1 MSAKGKSDPRKT
13 TVRSVSKKPESKRPE
28 KRDDM
33 SKIAP
38 VDEPSGDVSSALAKH
53 AATPSARSAAK
64 SDAPAARKTAPLAG
78 NSKASGPVACPPKT
92 RTSRQTKTPQTTS
105 QPSSPVAEKP
115 RATKSASARSS
126 SAEASDKSPQSKL
139 ATGAKAAPVKSPV
152 EAAVSRPKP
161 KPRPLPPLADK
172 GDISAV
178 VTADHRDP
186 FGFLG
191 MHELEPGGPLVV
203 RAFIPSV
210 GGVWVID
217 GGSGKTVAALSKI
230 HPGGLFAGV
239 IEGINI
245 RFPYRLLVETE
256 RGKVEVEDPYRFP
269 PILDDSDVALLAEG
283 NDLRIYEKL
292 GAHVTSVEG
301 VNGVVFAVW
310 APNAARVSVIG
321 DFNDWDGRRHGMRLR
336 HDCGVW
342 ELFIPGIGTGE
353 FYKYEIKSG
362 TGVKLTD
369 KIDPFAFMSEKS
381 PGTASVVSDLTSFTW
396 RDSKWMKART
406 SKNRREAPMAI
417 YEVHLG
423 SWRRN
428 PEEGHRWLT
437 YSELADVLV
446 DYVKEM
452 GFTHIE
458 LLPVSEFDFDG
469 SLGYQPCALYALTSR
484 WGTPDE
490 FRKLVDRCHQAEIG
504 VIADWVPI
512 HFSDSPQGLSNFD
525 GTPLYEHPDPRQ
537 RRHPGWNTLTYDY
550 GRREVAN
557 YLLSNALF
565 WLDQYHLDG
574 LRLNALASMLYLDYG
589 RARGEW
595 TPNRDGGHE
604 NLEAIDFLKR
614 LNELVHEH
622 YAGAFTV
629 AEENSAWPNMTRP
642 TGSGG
647 LGFGFKWND
656 SWVRETLRYMS
667 RNPVHRKYYHDELT
681 HRPATAFDENFVLP
695 LSHEEVGYGRG
706 SLLRRMPGDRWQ
718 RFANLRLYYTFMYT
732 MPGKKLLFMGDE
744 FAQERE
750 WNSEISL
757 DWHLLD
763 DPMHLGVR
771 QLVRD
776 LNGVYRSCPAL
787 YERDCEDGGF
797 SWIDDNDT
805 EQSIISFLRHG
816 DAEDELV
823 AVVCNFT
830 PVVRKGYR
838 IGVPEGGFY
847 EEVLNS
853 DAEKYGGGN
862 VGSLGGVEA
871 DAESMHGR
879 PYSLS
884 INVPPFAAVVLRRK
898 AAIGRRKGI

>member
-1 MSAKGKSDPRKT
+1 MSAKGKSDLQKNTDPSVGT
-13 TVRSVSKKPESKRPE
+13 TSRP
-28 KRDDM
+28 KAQQNRDDT
-33 SKIAP
+33 A
-38 VDEPSGDVSSALAKH
+38 
-53 AATPSARSAAK
+53 
-64 SDAPAARKTAPLAG
+64 KTAPAPGPAAG
-78 NSKASGPVACPPKT
+78 SSAASSASKVTSPAKPVSAKSAT
-92 RTSRQTKTPQTTS
+92 R
-105 QPSSPVAEKP
+105 A
-115 RATKSASARSS
+115 ATKSKPAAGSAKAGGSADRTHDKKNAKATESKKKTSPPTSDASPRAKQASAPRSKTASTRGKSTQPKPAAAGEKVVPTS
-126 SAEASDKSPQSKL
+126 S
-139 ATGAKAAPVKSPV
+139 T
-152 EAAVSRPKP
+152 AAVAPKP
-161 KPRPLPPLADK
+161 KAEPQPLPPLADD
-172 GDISAV
+172 GEISAV
-178 VTADHRDP
+178 LTADHRDP

-191 MHELEPGGPLVV
+191 MHELVPGGPLVV
-203 RAFIPSV
+203 RAFIPQADGVSV
-210 GGVWVID
+210 VH
-217 GGSGKTVAALSKI
+217 GGSGKVVARLSKI
-230 HPGGLFAGV
+230 HLDGLFAGV
-239 IEGINI
+239 IEGSKK
-245 RFPYRLLVETE
+245 RFSYRLLVESE
-256 RGKVEVEDPYRFP
+256 SGRAEMEDPYRFP
-269 PILDDSDVALLAEG
+269 PILDDRDVQLLAEG
-283 NDLRIYEKL
+283 DHLQSYHRL
-292 GAHVTSVEG
+292 GAHTASMDGVTG
-301 VNGVVFAVW
+301 VSFAVW
-310 APNAARVSVIG
+310 APNAGRVSVVG

-342 ELFIPGIGTGE
+342 ELFVPGAHAGQL
-353 FYKYEIKSG
+353 YKYEIKSG
-362 TGVKLTD
+362 TGAKLAD
-369 KIDPFAFMSEKS
+369 KGDPYAFMSERS
-381 PGTASVVSDLTSFTW
+381 PGTASVVSDLTSYKW
-396 RDSKWMKART
+396 RDSKWMKARASRNT
-406 SKNRREAPMAI
+406 REAPVAI

-428 PEEGHRWLT
+428 PEEDHRWLN
-437 YSELADVLV
+437 YKELADVLV

-458 LLPVSEFDFDG
+458 LLPVSEFDFEG
-469 SLGYQPCALYALTSR
+469 SLGYQPYAPFAPTSR

-490 FRKLVDRCHQAEIG
+490 FREFVDRCHQAEIG

-512 HFSDSPQGLSNFD
+512 HFSDAPHGLSNFD

-565 WLDQYHLDG
+565 WLEQYHLDG
-574 LRLNALASMLYLDYG
+574 LRLNTLAAMLYLDFG

-604 NLEAIDFLKR
+604 NLEAVDFLKR
-614 LNELVHEH
+614 LNNVLSDNFP
-622 YAGAFTV
+622 GAFTV
-629 AEENSAWPNMTRP
+629 AEENSGWAKVSHPIV
-642 TGSGG
+642 SGG

-656 SWVRETLRYMS
+656 GWVRETLRYMS

-681 HRPATAFDENFVLP
+681 HRPVSAFEENFVLP

-706 SLLRRMPGDRWQ
+706 SLLRKMPGDRWQ

-763 DPMHLGVR
+763 DPTHAGVR
-771 QLVRD
+771 HLTCD
-776 LNGVYRSCPAL
+776 LNAVYRSCPAL
-787 YERDCEDGGF
+787 YERDCEEGGF

-805 EQSIISFLRHG
+805 EQSIISYLRHG
-816 DAEDELV
+816 KKEDELV

-838 IGVPEGGFY
+838 IGVPENGFY

-862 VGSLGGVEA
+862 VGSLGGVA
-871 DAESMHGR
+871 AEEQPMHGR
-879 PYSLS
+879 PYSVS
-884 INVPPFAAVVLRRK
+884 INVPPFAAVVLRHK
-898 AAIGRRKGI
+898 AAAPKRNEK

>member
-1 MSAKGKSDPRKT
+1 MDMSAKAKSDPKKA
-13 TVRSVSKKPESKRPE
+13 SVHS
-28 KRDDM
+28 
-33 SKIAP
+33 
-38 VDEPSGDVSSALAKH
+38 VGD
-53 AATPSARSAAK
+53 K
-64 SDAPAARKTAPLAG
+64 SDALSTKKGAFTANSTANEAGDPKPSAPDSREKGQVSRASERTAARQAKTSKTA
-78 NSKASGPVACPPKT
+78 
-92 RTSRQTKTPQTTS
+92 SRK
-105 QPSSPVAEKP
+105 
-115 RATKSASARSS
+115 
-126 SAEASDKSPQSKL
+126 
-139 ATGAKAAPVKSPV
+139 
-152 EAAVSRPKP
+152 
-161 KPRPLPPLADK
+161 LPPLADAD
-172 GDISAV
+172 DIAAV

-186 FGFLG
+186 FAFLG

-210 GGVWVID
+210 DGVEVID
-217 GGSGKTVAALSKI
+217 SRSGKVTATLAKI
-230 HPGGLFAGV
+230 HHDGLFAGV
-239 IEGINI
+239 VEATGK
-245 RFPYRLLVETE
+245 RFSYRLLVETAN
-256 RGKVEVEDPYRFP
+256 GKIEMEDPYRFP
-269 PILDDSDVALLAEG
+269 PILAEQDVQLLAEG
-283 NDLRIYEKL
+283 NHLGSYEKL
-292 GAHVTSVEG
+292 GAHVTSIDG
-301 VNGVVFAVW
+301 VKGVAFAVW
-310 APNAARVSVIG
+310 APNAGRVSVVG
-321 DFNDWDGRRHGMRLR
+321 DLNDWDGRRHGMRLR
-336 HDCGVW
+336 HECGVW
-342 ELFIPGIGTGE
+342 EIFIPDIGVGE
-353 FYKYEIKSG
+353 LYKYEIKSSE
-362 TGVKLTD
+362 GVKLAD
-369 KIDPFAFMSEKS
+369 KADPFAFRSERA
-381 PGTASVVSDLTSFTW
+381 PGTASVIADLTAFAW
-396 RDSKWMKART
+396 RDGKWLKART
-406 SKNRREAPMAI
+406 SDNSRQQPIAI

-423 SWRRN
+423 SWRRR

-437 YSELADVLV
+437 YSELADELV
-446 DYVKEM
+446 DYVKGM

-458 LLPVSEFDFDG
+458 LPPVGEFDWDG
-469 SLGYQPCALYALTSR
+469 SLGYQPCALYSLTSR

-490 FRKLVDRCHQAEIG
+490 FRQLVDRCHQGGIG
-504 VIADWVPI
+504 VIADWVPT
-512 HFSDSPQGLSNFD
+512 HFSDGPQGLSNFD

-557 YLLSNALF
+557 YLLGNALF

-595 TPNRDGGHE
+595 TPNRDGGSE

-614 LNELVHEH
+614 LNEVVDEH
-622 YAGAFTV
+622 HPGVFTV
-629 AEENSAWPNMTRP
+629 AEESSAWPHVTGP
-642 TGSGG
+642 SGSGG
-647 LGFGFKWND
+647 LGFGFKWHD

-667 RNPVHRKYYHDELT
+667 RNPVHRKYYHDDLT
-681 HRPATAFDENFVLP
+681 HRPAAAFDESFILP

-706 SLLRRMPGDRWQ
+706 SLLRMMPGDRWQ
-718 RFANLRLYYTFMYT
+718 RFANLRLYYTFMYS
-732 MPGKKLLFMGDE
+732 MPGKKLLFMGNE

-763 DPMHLGVR
+763 DPLHRGVQ

-776 LNGVYRSCPAL
+776 LNRVYRSCPAL
-787 YERDCEDGGF
+787 HERDCETGGF
-797 SWIDDNDT
+797 SWIDANDT

-816 DAEDELV
+816 ESKDALV

-838 IGVPEGGFY
+838 IGVPQDGFY

-884 INVPPFAAVVLRRK
+884 INIPPFAAVVLRRRAITPRPK
-898 AAIGRRKGI
+898 ESDAVPAASVATKKL

>member
-1 MSAKGKSDPRKT
+1 MSAKGESDPKKT
-13 TVRSVSKKPESKRPE
+13 TIHSVGKKPDSARPE
-28 KRDDM
+28 KRDDT

-38 VDEPSGDVSSALAKH
+38 VGEPPGKLSSASHKRST
-53 AATPSARSAAK
+53 TPSARSATKLDATATRETTPGAGK
-64 SDAPAARKTAPLAG
+64 SKANDPAAG
-78 NSKASGPVACPPKT
+78 
-92 RTSRQTKTPQTTS
+92 
-105 QPSSPVAEKP
+105 
-115 RATKSASARSS
+115 KSASTRSS
-126 SAEASDKSPQSKL
+126 SAGASGKSPQSKI
-139 ATGAKAAPVKSPV
+139 ATVAKAAPRKSPA
-152 EAAVSRPKP
+152 EATVSKP
-161 KPRPLPPLADK
+161 KARPQPLPPLADE
-172 GDISAV
+172 GDVSDV

-191 MHELEPGGPLVV
+191 MHELVPGGPLVV

-210 GGVWVID
+210 EGVRVID
-217 GGSGKTVAALSKI
+217 GGTGKVVAALSRI
-230 HPGGLFAGV
+230 HPDGLFAGV
-239 IEGINI
+239 VEGVNK

-256 RGKVEVEDPYRFP
+256 RGQIEMDDPYRFP
-269 PILDDSDVALLAEG
+269 PILDDRDVRLLAEG
-283 NDLRIYEKL
+283 NHLKSYQRL
-292 GAHVTSVEG
+292 GAHPKTMGGVTG
-301 VNGVVFAVW
+301 VAFAVW

-321 DFNDWDGRRHGMRLR
+321 DFNNWDGRCHGMRLR

-342 ELFIPGIGTGE
+342 ELFVPGIGTGE
-353 FYKYEIKSG
+353 LYKYEIKSG

-369 KIDPFAFMSEKS
+369 KMDPFAFMSERS
-381 PGTASVVSDLTSFTW
+381 PGTASIVSDLTSFSW

-406 SKNRREAPMAI
+406 SKNRREAPMTI

-469 SLGYQPCALYALTSR
+469 SLGYQPCAFYALTSR

-504 VIADWVPI
+504 VIADWVPT
-512 HFSDSPQGLSNFD
+512 HFSDSPHGLSNFD

-595 TPNRDGGHE
+595 TPNRNGGPE
-604 NLEAIDFLKR
+604 NFEAIDFLKR
-614 LNELVHEH
+614 LNDVLHEH
-622 YAGAFTV
+622 HAGTFTV
-629 AEENSAWPNMTRP
+629 AEENSAWPDMTRP
-642 TGSGG
+642 AGSGG

-667 RNPVHRKYYHDELT
+667 RNPVHRKYYHEELT

-763 DPMHLGVR
+763 DPLHLGVR

-787 YERDCEDGGF
+787 YERDCEGGGF
-797 SWIDDNDT
+797 SWIDDKDT

-816 DAEDELV
+816 SAEDELV

-838 IGVPEGGFY
+838 IGVPEDGFY

-884 INVPPFAAVVLRRK
+884 INVPPFAAVVLRRR
-898 AAIGRRKGI
+898 AGVGRRKGV